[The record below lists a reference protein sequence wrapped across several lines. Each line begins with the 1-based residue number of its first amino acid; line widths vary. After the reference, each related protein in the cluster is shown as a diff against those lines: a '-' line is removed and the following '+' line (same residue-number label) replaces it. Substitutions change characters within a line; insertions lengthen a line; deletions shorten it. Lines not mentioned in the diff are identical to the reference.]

1 MIQRIKYNTSLKTIL
16 TVVAAFALMSC
27 KEPAE
32 KVEIKDSVITDTTV
46 IATDEQKSEQTAA
59 IDSKPQWIYYK
70 AVPITAE
77 GSSSTFNCN
86 DAKYSALN
94 IKFAGDSV
102 YIGNKY
108 TDDVYRTNIKAK
120 SFFDKQYMYDFY
132 KQMLQKEFGLKLEDT
147 FESVR
152 NKKAQQKESPLD
164 AYFTDAFFIKD
175 YMFAESGGCV
185 YVYRKNPAYKSGSTT
200 TSSQKVSAQSNVF
213 VTLPF
218 DSKAYYESCVYPGNK
233 QDCAQKYPVQPF
245 KNDALSKSVES
256 AFQKEGLEYFKV
268 ANTDVQLYVV
278 HFQGDDAD
286 EYGLLSL
293 KNNKVIA
300 SKIIGSSGGDKTIDF
315 VLDSNKQVSLFK
327 RGTGSKRVP
336 FEKYE
341 ITTQGKFV
349 KK

>member
-1 MIQRIKYNTSLKTIL
+1 MIQRIKSSSVKTIVTFL
-16 TVVAAFALMSC
+16 AAFALMSC
-27 KEPAE
+27 KEPVKKE
-32 KVEIKDSVITDTTV
+32 EVKKSVYKETTEV
-46 IATDEQKSEQTAA
+46 VNNDNNIQLQNNDG
-59 IDSKPQWIYYK
+59 KPQWIYYK

-102 YIGNKY
+102 FIGGKY
-108 TDDVYRTNIKAK
+108 TDDVYRNNIKAK

-132 KQMLQKEFGLKLEDT
+132 KQMLQKEFNLKLEDS
-147 FESVR
+147 FETIR
-152 NKKAQQKESPLD
+152 NKKALQKESPLD
-164 AYFTDAFFIKD
+164 TYFADAFFMKD

-200 TSSQKVSAQSNVF
+200 TSLQKVSAQSNGF

-218 DSKAYYESCVYPGNK
+218 DSKAYYEACIYPGNK
-233 QDCAQKYPVQPF
+233 QDCALKYPSHTF
-245 KNDALSKSVES
+245 ENDSFAKLVTG
-256 AFQKEGLEYFKV
+256 AFQNEGTEYFKI
-268 ANTDVQLYVV
+268 AFSGIQLYVI

-293 KNNKVIA
+293 KDNKVIA
-300 SKIIGSSGGDKTIDF
+300 SKIIGSSGGDETIDF
-315 VLDSNKQVSLFK
+315 VIDNNKQVGLFK
-327 RGTGSKRVP
+327 RGAGSKRVP

-341 ITTQGKFV
+341 ITVQGKFV